1 MPIFPYQKES
11 ESNKNP
17 AYSEDSLETKITNQ
31 REMQLKDI
39 SKLYSNSITS
49 CQNQTIVNC

>member
-1 MPIFPYQKES
+1 MLIFPYQKES

-17 AYSEDSLETKITNQ
+17 KYSEDSLETKITNQ
-31 REMQLKDI
+31 REMHLKDI

-49 CQNQTIVNC
+49 CQNQTIGNC

>member
-17 AYSEDSLETKITNQ
+17 KYSEDSLETKITNQ

-49 CQNQTIVNC
+49 CQNQTIGKC

>member
-17 AYSEDSLETKITNQ
+17 KYSEDSLETKITNQ
-31 REMQLKDI
+31 REMYLKDI
-39 SKLYSNSITS
+39 AELYSNSITS

>member
-1 MPIFPYQKES
+1 MQKEL

-17 AYSEDSLETKITNQ
+17 KYSEDSLETKITNQ

-49 CQNQTIVNC
+49 CQNQTIGNC

>member
-11 ESNKNP
+11 ETNKNP
-17 AYSEDSLETKITNQ
+17 KYSEDSLETKITNQ

-49 CQNQTIVNC
+49 CQNQTIGNC